1 MINLRFSSYATLN
14 PKNNMKASTLFT
26 PLPVGPWPDAACL
39 QLAVMI
45 SINAVSCASFISG
58 DVKNNEILTN
68 VQLYLKQQWVLI
80 GYNAKGRSRGEKR
93 FSFLGTQT
101 SSLRISAKC
110 LIILTHITAVCIYCS
125 IYQHL
130 NSYVTTAYS
139 VKSRE
144 PRVFSQVNLNYV
156 IRASNL
162 FHSSK
167 YFCETVANIAV
178 HKIYKN

>member
-26 PLPVGPWPDAACL
+26 PLPVGPWPDVACL

-80 GYNAKGRSRGEKR
+80 GYNAKGRSRGEKS

-101 SSLRISAKC
+101 
-110 LIILTHITAVCIYCS
+110 ILTHITAVCIYCS
-125 IYQHL
+125 IYNILTLMSLQHTV
-130 NSYVTTAYS
+130 S
-139 VKSRE
+139 
-144 PRVFSQVNLNYV
+144 SQESQGPSPKL
-156 IRASNL
+156 I
-162 FHSSK
+162 
-167 YFCETVANIAV
+167 
-178 HKIYKN
+178 